1 MKQKTTVH
9 YIEKDHIQ
17 GGNEMKKLFVTT
29 MAVSLFCVL
38 GVISETSAAPVTMKF
53 SCSMPPSNFMTKQA
67 LEWAKLVEQ
76 NSGGELKVQVYDS
89 AQLYKDPDLAKAI
102 STGAVEGGLLASVF
116 AGPTLVPAFRVFQM
130 PFLFQNVD
138 EMAKIYHSKV
148 GDAWKATAE
157 KKGVKLMG
165 LMVHPSPE
173 DQLIAAK
180 KPIKVPA
187 DLKGMAIRVAG
198 PDDAKVVAKWG
209 GTPSMIPGMDV
220 YPALQ
225 RDTLQGSIGSVM
237 LQIELKRYE
246 VAPYAIFLPIA
257 GAQAYYAINKEFFDK
272 LNPKQQK
279 ALVDASAAME
289 KKSKEMTMTE
299 LAGHMTELKTKM
311 KGLYTPNAQELAQW
325 KDGMKE
331 MWPELV
337 GNNQE
342 LAEALK
348 ETRAIL
354 GR

>member
-1 MKQKTTVH
+1 MKRV
-9 YIEKDHIQ
+9 
-17 GGNEMKKLFVTT
+17 LAV
-29 MAVSLFCVL
+29 AVVVSLFCIFGCLSQVY
-38 GVISETSAAPVTMKF
+38 AAPVTMKF
-53 SCSMPPSNFMTKQA
+53 SCSMPAHNFMTKQA

-102 STGAVEGGLLASVF
+102 ATGAVEGGLLASVY

-138 EMAKIYHSKV
+138 EMAKVYHSKV
-148 GDAWKATAE
+148 GDGWKATAE

-173 DQLIAAK
+173 DQLIATIK
-180 KPIKVPA
+180 LIKVPA

-198 PDDAKVVAKWG
+198 PDDAKVVTKWG

-225 RDTLQGSIGSVM
+225 RGTIQGAIGSVM
-237 LQIELKRYE
+237 LQIDLKRYE

-257 GAQAYYAINKEFFDK
+257 GAQAYYGINKEFFDK

-279 ALVDASAAME
+279 ALLDASATME
-289 KKSKEMTMTE
+289 KKSKEMTMKE
-299 LAGHMTELKTKM
+299 LAIAMADLKTKM
-311 KGLYTPNAQELAQW
+311 KGLYTPNAQELALW

-331 MWPELV
+331 MWPQLV
-337 GNNQE
+337 GNNKE
-342 LAEALK
+342 LEEALK